1 MLWWGLVLSTRP
13 SRSTHEAVRLLSRH
27 TTIINVQ
34 CLVTVDEVI
43 TLDNCVPSAVLRQT
57 MMILRQTMKVLGQK
71 MMTLGQKMSFLPA
84 DHYSHL
90 RIDYL
95 MIEMKNGV
103 KSKTGP

>member
-1 MLWWGLVLSTRP
+1 M
-13 SRSTHEAVRLLSRH
+13 
-27 TTIINVQ
+27 Q

-43 TLDNCVPSAVLRQT
+43 ALDNCVPSAVLGQK
-57 MMILRQTMKVLGQK
+57 MMILRQK
-71 MMTLGQKMSFLPA
+71 MMILGQKMSFLPA

>member
-34 CLVTVDEVI
+34 CLVTVDEIVA
-43 TLDNCVPSAVLRQT
+43 LDDCVRASP
-57 MMILRQTMKVLGQK
+57 
-71 MMTLGQKMSFLPA
+71 

-95 MIEMKNGV
+95 TIEMKNGV